1 MGKVTETHTEIN
13 TVTIEGIPDSSHKQ
27 WMTKKN
33 NKISELTNQLVQSI
47 PKAAH
52 NQWMTKK
59 IMRLLKR
66 MPKLLNWKQNLE
78 KNNDSIA
85 ELTKHILRQ
94 QPFNLKL

>member
-59 IMRLLKR
+59 NNEIA
-66 MPKLLNWKQNLE
+66 E
-78 KNNDSIA
+78 KDAKIA
-85 ELTKHILRQ
+85 ELEAKLRE
-94 QPFNLKL
+94 K